1 VAVPASASA
10 STGGSPVVGHVYV
23 NDNTKETN
31 TIGAFDRHADGTLT
45 PLAGSPFPARGAGTG
60 SGLAEQGAIQITPDG
75 RFVIAVDAG
84 SNQVS
89 VLRIHPDGSLS
100 LVSHGVVSSGGALPD
115 SVAVFGNLVYV
126 ANSGTGDANYTGFR
140 LGSNGRLFSIPRST
154 VSLASNAAPPTS
166 CSTAPAP
173 S

>member
-1 VAVPASASA
+1 MAGSAFP
-10 STGGSPVVGHVYV
+10 TGG
-23 NDNTKETN
+23 T
-31 TIGAFDRHADGTLT
+31 
-45 PLAGSPFPARGAGTG
+45 GTG
-60 SGLAEQGAIQITPDG
+60 TGLAEQGAIQITSDG

-84 SNQVS
+84 SDQVS

-140 LGSNGRLFSIPRST
+140 LGFNGRLFSPRGT
-154 VSLASNAAPPTS
+154 GA
-166 CSTAPAP
+166 
-173 S
+173 